1 MLNEIANQIVPILVT
16 AIVAILTVIIKIV
29 ADRIIDFIE
38 TKKKEVEQRIG
49 IEKAKDIENKAFEIW
64 KEVDEHFRIS
74 DFVGDA
80 VAAKQK
86 KFEELMLKKV
96 PSLTGEEIADLRQV
110 VAGEINKG
118 KAKIVSNNAV
128 QIDANQLQTLQDKA
142 NKFDQLQNTLNQGNP
157 VPESPQTAQKAN

>member
-1 MLNEIANQIVPILVT
+1 MLNEISSQIVPILVT

-29 ADRIIDFIE
+29 ADKIIDFIE

-49 IEKAKDIENKAFEIW
+49 IEKAKDIENKAFEVW

-74 DFVGDA
+74 NFIGDA
-80 VAAKQK
+80 IAAKQK

-96 PSLTGEEIADLRQV
+96 PSLTGEQIEDLRQV

-118 KAKIVSNNAV
+118 KTKIISSNAV
-128 QIDANQLQTLQDKA
+128 QIDPKQLEALQNKA
-142 NKFDQLQNTLNQGNP
+142 NKFDQLQNALSQGNP
-157 VPESPQTAQKAN
+157 VPESPQVAQKAN